1 MLYSTKN
8 ESRMP
13 KEKLLPVEL
22 FRPNEEQAED
32 IKRLAALGFT
42 PKKIAIAMG
51 LERDEMLLFL
61 RDAAVPGTAVAVLM
75 LQAVTQTKAAP
86 QIKLHEAA
94 EAGNVDAIKL
104 LQDVQLRNQFNNIID
119 QMDDEELTLYN

>member
-1 MLYSTKN
+1 
-8 ESRMP
+8 MP

-22 FRPNEEQAED
+22 FRPTEEQAED

-61 RDAAVPGTAVAVLM
+61 RDAATPGTAVAVLM
-75 LQAVTQTKAAP
+75 LQAVTQTEAAP

-94 EAGNVDAIKL
+94 EAGNVDAIEL
-104 LQDVQLRNQFNNIID
+104 LQDVQRRNQFNNIID

>member
-1 MLYSTKN
+1 MHN
-8 ESRMP
+8 EDII
-13 KEKLLPVEL
+13 PVEL
-22 FRPNEEQAED
+22 FRPTEEQAED

-61 RDAAVPGTAVAVLM
+61 RDAATPGTAVAVLM

-104 LQDVQLRNQFNNIID
+104 LQDVQRRNQFNNIID